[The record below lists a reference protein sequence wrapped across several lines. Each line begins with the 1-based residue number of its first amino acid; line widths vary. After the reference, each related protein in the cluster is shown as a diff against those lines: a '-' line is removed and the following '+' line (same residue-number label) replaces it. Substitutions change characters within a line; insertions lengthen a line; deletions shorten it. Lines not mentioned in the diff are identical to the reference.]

1 MALLPHHLL
10 FFRLLQHRVEFE
22 VAFGTAYMDDNR
34 RSRYCLPRHGSY
46 DLGIS
51 ESGVSDRHIREP
63 RYFIH
68 NSLKRAKWKSSVATI
83 CILLVLLIMA
93 DTTRRNTQ
101 PSRSVASPI
110 ELAALPSSEQQLE
123 DEAIDHRSTFSRRA
137 HTLPPIDGGR
147 PAWRLLLAAFVFEAL
162 LWGFP
167 LSFGIFQEYY
177 SHIPAFQN
185 SAYIAAIGTTASGI
199 SYLGAP
205 LIAPIIRRYA
215 QYRVHMI
222 LIGWPLCILGLVA
235 GSFANT
241 LGTLLLTQG
250 VMYGI
255 GFIIFYYPI
264 LSMVDEFW
272 IRRRGMAY
280 GFLCSASGASGAVMP
295 LIIQVL
301 LRKYGHQTTLRAVA
315 VALVVLTGPLIPFL
329 RGRDGHE
336 HISNLRTDWSF
347 LRKPLFWTY
356 SLSNI
361 FMGMGYF
368 FPALYLPSY
377 AAAIGLSSTKGALL
391 LTLMSVAQVAGQF
404 SFGYVSDKNKI
415 PVNVLMVTASAMAA
429 IVTFSLWGLARSFA
443 PLACFAVVYGFF
455 GAGYTAM
462 WARMVTA
469 ISDEPSAS
477 QAMFGLFCAGKGIGN
492 ILTGPISAG
501 LLKVSQGANGYGLG
515 IYQAVV
521 IFTGVCLAMS
531 VGSLGMVCLKPKH

>member
-1 MALLPHHLL
+1 MATAN
-10 FFRLLQHRVEFE
+10 QH
-22 VAFGTAYMDDNR
+22 AST
-34 RSRYCLPRHGSY
+34 P
-46 DLGIS
+46 
-51 ESGVSDRHIREP
+51 
-63 RYFIH
+63 
-68 NSLKRAKWKSSVATI
+68 NSNP
-83 CILLVLLIMA
+83 
-93 DTTRRNTQ
+93 NTN
-101 PSRSVASPI
+101 I
-110 ELAALPSSEQQLE
+110 ELTILPNQSTIIGDNSSR
-123 DEAIDHRSTFSRRA
+123 ASHVFSDQTP
-137 HTLPPIDGGR
+137 TLPPVDGGR

-167 LSFGIFQEYY
+167 LSFGVFQEYY
-177 SHIPAFQN
+177 SHIPGFQD
-185 SAYIAAIGTTASGI
+185 SAYISAIGTTASGI

-205 LIAPIIRRYA
+205 IAAPVIRRYA

-222 LIGWPLCILGLVA
+222 LVGWPLCIIGLVA

-250 VMYGI
+250 VMYGV

-295 LIIQVL
+295 LIIQAL
-301 LRKYGHQTTLRAVA
+301 LRLYGHQTTLRAVA

-336 HISNLRTDWSF
+336 HVSNLRTDWTF
-347 LRKPLFWTY
+347 LHKPLFWTY
-356 SLSNI
+356 SISNI

-391 LTLMSVAQVAGQF
+391 LTLMSIAQVAGQF

-415 PVNVLMVTASAMAA
+415 SINALIITSSSIAA

-477 QAMFGLFCAGKGIGN
+477 QSMFGLFCAGKGIGN

-501 LLKVSQGANGYGLG
+501 LLRLSNGAGGYGLG
-515 IYQAVV
+515 LYQAVV
-521 IFTGVCLAMS
+521 IFTGVCLVLS
-531 VGSLGMVCLKPKH
+531 VGSLGTVYLKVKY